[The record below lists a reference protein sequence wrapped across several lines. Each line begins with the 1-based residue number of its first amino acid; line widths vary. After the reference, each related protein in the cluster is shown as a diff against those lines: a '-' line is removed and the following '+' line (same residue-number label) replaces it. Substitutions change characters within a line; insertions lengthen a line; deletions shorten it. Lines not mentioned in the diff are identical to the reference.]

1 MTITNEDRYALQER
15 ANSVLGREQ
24 AATMME
30 LLPPVGWADVATKS
44 DLDAQSE
51 TLTLKLR
58 LEWAAAEQRIR
69 GDMASVDTRL
79 RGDLASVE
87 KGIRGDMASMEQ
99 VIRGD
104 IASMQQGHSGD
115 MASMERAI
123 GELRVG
129 FEAGLRQFQNRMVVI
144 VVSLVGALAAVVG
157 AMAAF
162 LP

>member
-15 ANSVLGREQ
+15 ANSVLGREH

-69 GDMASVDTRL
+69 GDMASM
-79 RGDLASVE
+79 E
-87 KGIRGDMASMEQ
+87 MGIRGDMASME
-99 VIRGD
+99 RNRRSD
-104 IASMQQGHSGD
+104 MASMQQGHSGD
-115 MASMERAI
+115 MASMENAI
-123 GELRVG
+123 AELRVS
-129 FEAGLRQFQNRMVVI
+129 FEAGLRQFQNRIVVI
-144 VVSLVGALAAVVG
+144 VVSLVGALAAIVG

-162 LP
+162 LA